1 MDPNEF
7 VDIQPWPVAELVGH
21 LVTQV
26 ALGKR
31 GLIERDDAADPF
43 ERETDRFELDA
54 WAKLE
59 LTSWLGDED
68 TRILEAPI
76 GNLSI
81 DDIDRCAGSILVA
94 STIAWTVRG
103 VKDQSIPLPSDGDL
117 EQRALAWAPGP
128 WTPLRQAIGM
138 ARARSDEDLAAERE
152 RWEVL
157 YWRTTLFEDPVMA
170 EEDRHALQELVEEL
184 RAAKSP
190 DVGKNDLVLADG
202 TPITNL
208 DRNALDD
215 LQRETEIRLRTLNWV
230 CGFGESPASAPLFI
244 DE

>member
-1 MDPNEF
+1 
-7 VDIQPWPVAELVGH
+7 
-21 LVTQV
+21 
-26 ALGKR
+26 
-31 GLIERDDAADPF
+31 
-43 ERETDRFELDA
+43 
-54 WAKLE
+54 
-59 LTSWLGDED
+59 
-68 TRILEAPI
+68 
-76 GNLSI
+76 
-81 DDIDRCAGSILVA
+81 
-94 STIAWTVRG
+94 
-103 VKDQSIPLPSDGDL
+103 
-117 EQRALAWAPGP
+117 
-128 WTPLRQAIGM
+128 
-138 ARARSDEDLAAERE
+138 
-152 RWEVL
+152 
-157 YWRTTLFEDPVMA
+157 MA

>member
-117 EQRALAWAPGP
+117 EQ
-128 WTPLRQAIGM
+128 
-138 ARARSDEDLAAERE
+138 
-152 RWEVL
+152 
-157 YWRTTLFEDPVMA
+157 
-170 EEDRHALQELVEEL
+170 
-184 RAAKSP
+184 
-190 DVGKNDLVLADG
+190 
-202 TPITNL
+202 
-208 DRNALDD
+208 
-215 LQRETEIRLRTLNWV
+215 
-230 CGFGESPASAPLFI
+230 
-244 DE
+244 